1 MRILTGTEEHKL
13 WLKKKKKQPEND
25 QVQENTDIL
34 GMPDQ
39 NKLNNDGFQNPKL
52 DNTLNKGQKTVAF
65 ASQNESISAK
75 DSRNDSVVQKQVGP
89 RGSIYKQGYSQFCKD
104 LFSHNQDE
112 EGRES
117 EKMRGFTKVKAIL
130 E

>member
-1 MRILTGTEEHKL
+1 M
-13 WLKKKKKQPEND
+13 
-25 QVQENTDIL
+25 QENTDIL

-75 DSRNDSVVQKQVGP
+75 DSRNDSVV
-89 RGSIYKQGYSQFCKD
+89 
-104 LFSHNQDE
+104 
-112 EGRES
+112 
-117 EKMRGFTKVKAIL
+117 
-130 E
+130 